1 MGTWSLT
8 TATLLPDGR
17 VLITGGLDP
26 SADSQTR
33 TAELYDARTGG
44 WSVTGAMATARASHT
59 AVMSGDGGV
68 VVVIG
73 GFRDGVGALASTEE
87 YTPATGSWTG
97 GPVTPTPHA
106 AQATAKLPDGRVLV
120 AGGRSGAGAT
130 ASTVIC
136 TGC

>member
-1 MGTWSLT
+1 
-8 TATLLPDGR
+8 
-17 VLITGGLDP
+17 
-26 SADSQTR
+26 
-33 TAELYDARTGG
+33 
-44 WSVTGAMATARASHT
+44 
-59 AVMSGDGGV
+59 
-68 VVVIG
+68 
-73 GFRDGVGALASTEE
+73 VGALASTEE

-97 GPVTPTPHA
+97 GPVMPTPRA